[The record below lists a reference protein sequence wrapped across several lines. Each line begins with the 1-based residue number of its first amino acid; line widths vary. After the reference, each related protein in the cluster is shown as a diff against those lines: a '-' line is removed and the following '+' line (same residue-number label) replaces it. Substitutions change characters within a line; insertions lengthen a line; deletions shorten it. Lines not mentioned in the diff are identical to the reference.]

1 MVATKKALVNISLTH
16 FQSTTS
22 HVCLANSFDLL
33 YAILLA
39 QLVKSIVNL
48 IKQVYKLLATVCLHN
63 KVKTFDINEDDC
75 HLSLSL
81 REVFLAF
88 LDSRS
93 D

>member
-1 MVATKKALVNISLTH
+1 MNAYFDTQLLSIFERDGVDITLNHNREIDDSDSMVATKKALVDISLTH

-48 IKQVYKLLATVCLHN
+48 IQ
-63 KVKTFDINEDDC
+63 
-75 HLSLSL
+75 
-81 REVFLAF
+81 
-88 LDSRS
+88 
-93 D
+93 